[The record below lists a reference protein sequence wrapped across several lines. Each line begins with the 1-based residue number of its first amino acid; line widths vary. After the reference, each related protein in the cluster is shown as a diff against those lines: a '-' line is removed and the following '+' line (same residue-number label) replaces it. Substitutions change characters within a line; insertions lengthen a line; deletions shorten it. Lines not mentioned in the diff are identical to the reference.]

1 MTAEEQDLIRK
12 LETRVRQLILQD
24 KRLQKQVLEQQQ
36 KLEQAQQRIGDLE
49 VENEILNNQ
58 YANLK
63 VAKMLELT
71 DGDLPAARAR
81 INKLVREVDKCIAI
95 MKTE

>member
-24 KRLQKQVLEQQQ
+24 KRLQKQVIEQQQ

>member
-24 KRLQKQVLEQQQ
+24 KRLQKQVIEQQQ

-95 MKTE
+95 MKAE

>member
-1 MTAEEQDLIRK
+1 MIRK

-95 MKTE
+95 MKAE

>member
-1 MTAEEQDLIRK
+1 MIAEEQDLIRK